1 MNRKEIT
8 RFLSEL
14 LVKKRLSGM
23 VNTMRVRSLWI
34 GTLAK

>member
-8 RFLSEL
+8 KFLSEL
-14 LVKKRLSGM
+14 LVKKDYLAW
-23 VNTMRVRSLWI
+23 VNTMRVRLLWI